1 MARTSWDPDVLG
13 VMMAPFTG
21 TELPDWVG
29 EVLDAGLASL
39 ILFGHNTPDPQTTA
53 RLARAI
59 HARAEHC
66 VVAIDEEGGDVT
78 RVQAATG
85 SSLPTAWALG
95 EVDDIELTRHVGS
108 ALGDVLA
115 ACDVD
120 LDLAPVLD
128 VSTDPA
134 NPVIGTR
141 AFGDDPDRVAAHA
154 RAFATGL
161 IEAGLGTCAKHFPGH
176 GATATDSHTALPRID
191 LDARRFEREH
201 LAPWRIAPW
210 LDCVMTAHVLVPAFG
225 EGPASL
231 APLVETAAGPRRGRQ
246 LPRPGHHRCPGHG
259 GRDRRSRGRRG
270 RGARDRGRRGS
281 AVPGHLAAP
290 RRPADAPRGP

>member
-95 EVDDIELTRHVGS
+95 EVDDIELTRHV
-108 ALGDVLA
+108 V
-115 ACDVD
+115 
-120 LDLAPVLD
+120 
-128 VSTDPA
+128 
-134 NPVIGTR
+134 
-141 AFGDDPDRVAAHA
+141 
-154 RAFATGL
+154 
-161 IEAGLGTCAKHFPGH
+161 
-176 GATATDSHTALPRID
+176 
-191 LDARRFEREH
+191 
-201 LAPWRIAPW
+201 APWATCWP
-210 LDCVMTAHVLVPAFG
+210 PATSTSTS
-225 EGPASL
+225 PPCWTS
-231 APLVETAAGPRRGRQ
+231 PPIPRT
-246 LPRPGHHRCPGHG
+246 P
-259 GRDRRSRGRRG
+259 
-270 RGARDRGRRGS
+270 
-281 AVPGHLAAP
+281 
-290 RRPADAPRGP
+290 